1 MIALART
8 DTSLLGR
15 WWWTVDRWLITCLL
29 LIIAMGA
36 ILVLAAS
43 PSVAE
48 RIGLDAYHFV
58 RRQFIILPL
67 ALTVMFAVSLLSP
80 LQVRRLAAIGFLGCV
95 VLLALT
101 PLVGA
106 EIKGA
111 RRWISLAGMS
121 LQVSE
126 FVKPCLAVISAW
138 MFAEWRRRPEFPG
151 HAVAIALYTA
161 VVGLLLLQ
169 PDFGQSVLITLVFI
183 GQFFLAGLP
192 VAWLVATGALGLA
205 GLVGAYFL
213 FPHVT
218 SRVNRFLDPTSGDT
232 YQVDRAL
239 EAFINGGFLGTGPG
253 EGEIKQL
260 LPDAHAD
267 FIFSVAGEEFGAI
280 TCLLI
285 IVLFGFVVLRGF
297 SRLFADGSLFVLLA
311 GAGLLMQFGLQALV
325 HMASAL
331 QLAPAKGM
339 TLPFISYGGSSLI
352 ALALAMG
359 MALAL
364 TRRRVPEGAG
374 ACTGR

>member
-111 RRWISLAGMS
+111 RRWVSLAGMS

-232 YQVDRAL
+232 YQVDRSL

-267 FIFSVAGEEFGAI
+267 FIFAVAGEEFGAI

-364 TRRRVPEGAG
+364 TRRRVHEGDG
-374 ACTGR
+374 A

>member
-48 RIGLDAYHFV
+48 RIGLDAYLFV

-111 RRWISLAGMS
+111 RRWVSLVGMS

-232 YQVDRAL
+232 YQVDRSL

-364 TRRRVPEGAG
+364 TRRRVHEGDG
-374 ACTGR
+374 A

>member
-48 RIGLDAYHFV
+48 RIGVDAYHFV

-111 RRWISLAGMS
+111 RRWVSLAGMS

-232 YQVDRAL
+232 YQVDRSL

-364 TRRRVPEGAG
+364 TRRRVHEGDG
-374 ACTGR
+374 A

>member
-1 MIALART
+1 
-8 DTSLLGR
+8 
-15 WWWTVDRWLITCLL
+15 
-29 LIIAMGA
+29 
-36 ILVLAAS
+36 
-43 PSVAE
+43 
-48 RIGLDAYHFV
+48 
-58 RRQFIILPL
+58 
-67 ALTVMFAVSLLSP
+67 
-80 LQVRRLAAIGFLGCV
+80 
-95 VLLALT
+95 
-101 PLVGA
+101 
-106 EIKGA
+106 
-111 RRWISLAGMS
+111 
-121 LQVSE
+121 
-126 FVKPCLAVISAW
+126 

-232 YQVDRAL
+232 YQVDRSL

-364 TRRRVPEGAG
+364 TRRRVHEGDG
-374 ACTGR
+374 A

>member
-1 MIALART
+1 MIVLART

-29 LIIAMGA
+29 LIIAIGA

-232 YQVDRAL
+232 YQVDRSL

-364 TRRRVPEGAG
+364 TRRRVHEGDG
-374 ACTGR
+374 A

>member
-111 RRWISLAGMS
+111 RRWVSFAGMS

-232 YQVDRAL
+232 YQVDRSL

-364 TRRRVPEGAG
+364 TRRRVHEGDG
-374 ACTGR
+374 A

>member
-36 ILVLAAS
+36 IMVLAAS

-111 RRWISLAGMS
+111 RRWVSLAGMS

-232 YQVDRAL
+232 YQVDRSL

-364 TRRRVPEGAG
+364 TRRRVHEGDG
-374 ACTGR
+374 A

>member
-111 RRWISLAGMS
+111 RRWVSLAGMS

-205 GLVGAYFL
+205 GLVGAYSL

-232 YQVDRAL
+232 YQVDRSL

-364 TRRRVPEGAG
+364 TRRRVHEGDG
-374 ACTGR
+374 A

>member
-169 PDFGQSVLITLVFI
+169 PDLGQSVLITLVFI

-232 YQVDRAL
+232 YQVDRSL

-253 EGEIKQL
+253 EGEIKLL

-364 TRRRVPEGAG
+364 TRRRVHDGDGA
-374 ACTGR
+374 

>member
-58 RRQFIILPL
+58 CRQFIILPL

-111 RRWISLAGMS
+111 RRWVSLAGMS

-232 YQVDRAL
+232 YQVDRSL
-239 EAFINGGFLGTGPG
+239 EAFINGGVLGTGPG

-364 TRRRVPEGAG
+364 TRRRVHEGDG
-374 ACTGR
+374 A

>member
-111 RRWISLAGMS
+111 RRWVSLAGMS

-192 VAWLVATGALGLA
+192 VAWLLATGALGLA

-232 YQVDRAL
+232 YQVDRSL

-364 TRRRVPEGAG
+364 TRRRVHEGDSA
-374 ACTGR
+374 

>member
-15 WWWTVDRWLITCLL
+15 WWWTVDRWLITSLL

-80 LQVRRLAAIGFLGCV
+80 LQVRRLAAIGFLSCV

-111 RRWISLAGMS
+111 RRWVSLAGMS

-232 YQVDRAL
+232 YQVDRSL

-364 TRRRVPEGAG
+364 TRRRVHEGDG
-374 ACTGR
+374 A

>member
-111 RRWISLAGMS
+111 RRWISLSGMS

-232 YQVDRAL
+232 YQVDRSL

-364 TRRRVPEGAG
+364 TRRRVHEGDG
-374 ACTGR
+374 A

>member
-67 ALTVMFAVSLLSP
+67 ALTVMFAVSLMSP

-192 VAWLVATGALGLA
+192 VAWLVATG
-205 GLVGAYFL
+205 
-213 FPHVT
+213 
-218 SRVNRFLDPTSGDT
+218 
-232 YQVDRAL
+232 
-239 EAFINGGFLGTGPG
+239 
-253 EGEIKQL
+253 
-260 LPDAHAD
+260 
-267 FIFSVAGEEFGAI
+267 
-280 TCLLI
+280 
-285 IVLFGFVVLRGF
+285 
-297 SRLFADGSLFVLLA
+297 
-311 GAGLLMQFGLQALV
+311 
-325 HMASAL
+325 
-331 QLAPAKGM
+331 
-339 TLPFISYGGSSLI
+339 
-352 ALALAMG
+352 
-359 MALAL
+359 
-364 TRRRVPEGAG
+364 
-374 ACTGR
+374 

>member
-232 YQVDRAL
+232 YQVDRSL

-359 MALAL
+359 MTLAL
-364 TRRRVPEGAG
+364 TRRRVHDGDGA
-374 ACTGR
+374 

>member
-232 YQVDRAL
+232 YQVDRSL

-364 TRRRVPEGAG
+364 TRRRVHEGDG
-374 ACTGR
+374 P

>member
-36 ILVLAAS
+36 IMVLAAS

-218 SRVNRFLDPTSGDT
+218 SRVNRFLDPASGDT
-232 YQVDRAL
+232 YQVDRSL

-364 TRRRVPEGAG
+364 TRRRVHEGDG
-374 ACTGR
+374 A

>member
-111 RRWISLAGMS
+111 RRWISLSGMS

-232 YQVDRAL
+232 YQVDRSL

-339 TLPFISYGGSSLI
+339 TLPFVSYGGSSLI

-364 TRRRVPEGAG
+364 TRRRVHEGDG
-374 ACTGR
+374 A

>member
-205 GLVGAYFL
+205 GLVGAYFM

-232 YQVDRAL
+232 YQVDRSL

-364 TRRRVPEGAG
+364 TRRRVHEGDG
-374 ACTGR
+374 A

>member
-67 ALTVMFAVSLLSP
+67 ALTVMFTVSLLSP

-111 RRWISLAGMS
+111 RRWVSLAGMS

-192 VAWLVATGALGLA
+192 VAWLVATSALGLA

-232 YQVDRAL
+232 YQVDRSL

-364 TRRRVPEGAG
+364 TRRRVHEGDG
-374 ACTGR
+374 A

>member
-58 RRQFIILPL
+58 HRQFIILPL

-80 LQVRRLAAIGFLGCV
+80 LQVRRLATIGFLGCV

-232 YQVDRAL
+232 YQVDRSL

-352 ALALAMG
+352 ALALTMG

-364 TRRRVPEGAG
+364 TRRRVREGDG
-374 ACTGR
+374 A

>member
-67 ALTVMFAVSLLSP
+67 ALTVMFVVSLLSP

-232 YQVDRAL
+232 YQVDRSL

-364 TRRRVPEGAG
+364 TRRRVHEGDG
-374 ACTGR
+374 A

>member
-67 ALTVMFAVSLLSP
+67 ALTVMFVVSLLSP
-80 LQVRRLAAIGFLGCV
+80 LQVRRLAAIGFLGCL

-232 YQVDRAL
+232 YQVDRSL

-364 TRRRVPEGAG
+364 TRRRVHEGDG
-374 ACTGR
+374 A

>member
-232 YQVDRAL
+232 YQVDRSL

-253 EGEIKQL
+253 EGEITQL
-260 LPDAHAD
+260 GPDAHAD

-364 TRRRVPEGAG
+364 TRRRVHEGDG
-374 ACTGR
+374 A

>member
-111 RRWISLAGMS
+111 RRWVSLAGMS

-192 VAWLVATGALGLA
+192 VAWLVATGALGLT

-232 YQVDRAL
+232 YQVDRSL

-364 TRRRVPEGAG
+364 TRRRVHEGDG
-374 ACTGR
+374 A

>member
-1 MIALART
+1 M
-8 DTSLLGR
+8 
-15 WWWTVDRWLITCLL
+15 
-29 LIIAMGA
+29 
-36 ILVLAAS
+36 
-43 PSVAE
+43 
-48 RIGLDAYHFV
+48 
-58 RRQFIILPL
+58 
-67 ALTVMFAVSLLSP
+67 
-80 LQVRRLAAIGFLGCV
+80 
-95 VLLALT
+95 
-101 PLVGA
+101 
-106 EIKGA
+106 
-111 RRWISLAGMS
+111 
-121 LQVSE
+121 
-126 FVKPCLAVISAW
+126 
-138 MFAEWRRRPEFPG
+138 
-151 HAVAIALYTA
+151 
-161 VVGLLLLQ
+161 LQ

-213 FPHVT
+213 LPHVT

-232 YQVDRAL
+232 YQVDRSL

-364 TRRRVPEGAG
+364 TRRRVHEGDG
-374 ACTGR
+374 A

>member
-43 PSVAE
+43 PPVAE

-80 LQVRRLAAIGFLGCV
+80 LQVRRLAAIGFLSCV

-111 RRWISLAGMS
+111 RRWVSLAGMS

-232 YQVDRAL
+232 YQVDRSL

-339 TLPFISYGGSSLI
+339 TLPFVSYGGSSLI

-364 TRRRVPEGAG
+364 TRRRVHEGDG
-374 ACTGR
+374 A

>member
-111 RRWISLAGMS
+111 RRWVSLAGMS

-169 PDFGQSVLITLVFI
+169 PDLGQSVLITLVFI

-205 GLVGAYFL
+205 GLFGAYFL

-232 YQVDRAL
+232 YQVDRSL

-364 TRRRVPEGAG
+364 TRRRVHEGDG
-374 ACTGR
+374 A

>member
-232 YQVDRAL
+232 YQVDRSL

-285 IVLFGFVVLRGF
+285 IGLFGFVVLRGF

-364 TRRRVPEGAG
+364 TRRRVHEGDG
-374 ACTGR
+374 A